1 VVISVT
7 LKQISGTL
15 GSKSALL
22 VGEMDTSVIES
33 GVVIAETSTQSYA
46 ENVNAGLPSG
56 MTQRIT
62 TAFVLRAKKTATITR
77 SVDSAINNMET
88 PAIPLI
94 VACGNQ
100 DSTAA
105 DMGANMI
112 QWKAGNI
119 FDSNAEFIVIPVN
132 CVGIMGAGLAKQV
145 ATLHPF
151 VRERYIEVCSHG
163 HIIPGQV
170 GPSFGST
177 GKDGTFRHFL
187 MAATKDHW
195 RDPSKLEWVV
205 AIIEMLAM
213 VGKRASIAVPALG
226 CGRGGLDWAVV
237 KPIIIKH
244 LEPVSGTIEVYEPN
258 ANL

>member
-1 VVISVT
+1 M
-7 LKQISGTL
+7 L
-15 GSKSALL
+15 
-22 VGEMDTSVIES
+22 
-33 GVVIAETSTQSYA
+33 
-46 ENVNAGLPSG
+46 
-56 MTQRIT
+56 
-62 TAFVLRAKKTATITR
+62 AFASQAKKRVTITR
-77 SVDSAINNMET
+77 SVCIAISTTGNLPT
-88 PAIPLI
+88 FLI
-94 VACGNQ
+94 AAYGKQ
-100 DSTAA
+100 DWIGART
-105 DMGANMI
+105 GANVI
-112 QWKAGNI
+112 QWKSGNI
-119 FDSNAEFIVIPVN
+119 FDSKAEFIVTPVN

-145 ATLHPF
+145 GTLHPF
-151 VRERYIEVCSHG
+151 VRDRYIEVCSHG

-177 GKDGTFRHFL
+177 GKDGRFRHFL

-195 RDPSKLEWVV
+195 RNPSKLEWII

-213 VGKRASIAVPALG
+213 IGKRASVAVPALG